1 MHYSCFDQQTGLYDY
16 FQDGRTIPI
25 NADVPVP
32 RMRTVGKIG
41 VPSIEAGVELPSD
54 AKPAGRGWHAR
65 GLVVQCGKSG
75 LGMLDFSDRTKVV
88 LLACA
93 ATAAVLWL
101 TGAMGKW
108 ENWQPGGRRGWW
120 RRS

>member
-1 MHYSCFDQQTGLYDY
+1 MFYSCFDQQTGLYDY
-16 FQDGRTIPI
+16 FQDGRTIPV

-41 VPSIEAGVELPSD
+41 VPSIEAGVELPGD

-65 GLVVQCGKSG
+65 GLIVQCGKSG
-75 LGMLDFSDRTKVV
+75 LGGLDLSDKTTVV
-88 LLACA
+88 LLTCA

-101 TGAMGKW
+101 SGAMDKW
-108 ENWQPGGRRGWW
+108 ENWVPGGRRGWW
-120 RRS
+120 RRR

>member
-1 MHYSCFDQQTGLYDY
+1 MLYSCFDQQTGLYDY

-41 VPSIEAGVELPSD
+41 VPSIEAGVELPND

-75 LGMLDFSDRTKVV
+75 LGAFDLSDRTKLV
-88 LLACA
+88 LLTCV
-93 ATAAVLWL
+93 ATATVLWL
-101 TGAMGKW
+101 TGAIDKW
-108 ENWQPGGRRGWW
+108 ERWTPGGPRGWW
-120 RRS
+120 RRK